1 MRSYIDFCSLLI
13 VCLNCCN
20 AFARSADASPVTAA
34 ASTIVSEDR
43 ACREPSS
50 GSAAQVLSG
59 SIFDATG
66 AVVPG
71 AALRI
76 ECGGFYRKMLSD
88 GSGYYSFRVP
98 AGSYTLRVESIGFLP
113 QVREIAIHAGSNTA
127 DFRLANATVGQ
138 SVEVIAEPDYVT
150 STATS
155 GTKSSTP
162 LIDTPQSITA
172 VTQAQMEARNTQTIS
187 DTLRYSAG
195 VDAEPYGT
203 DTRVDWFFI
212 RGFGMTF
219 DGLFLD
225 GLAVPKITGADAAY
239 TANPFSLEQ
248 VDILKGPSSVL
259 YGQTEPGGL
268 VNLISK
274 HPTNTP
280 QGSIQFAGGNFHRYQ
295 GMVDVSGPLFG
306 SNKFFY
312 RVNGLA
318 RASQTQVQ
326 YARDDQDYIA
336 PSLLWKPSERTSLVV
351 LGNYLDLRT
360 GSVGGFLPAQGMT
373 LAGGKIAP
381 NVNGSIGT
389 SFFDS
394 EPSYDNF
401 HKIEYFGATQ
411 LQQQL
416 SEHWTMR
423 NNFRYLRLELPQ
435 YIGLYGTGFLQTAP
449 VCASNPNSAAC
460 TSILTRSAIL
470 SNQNNGQYAI
480 DQQFQGNYRFGHW
493 SHTLLAGYNYQRQG
507 SNVKL
512 GYGPS
517 DNYGTPGDP
526 ANGPNIDIFDP
537 VYGSPVP
544 RPAYSTTSTN
554 GTLQQHGVYAQDQT
568 SYGHL
573 NVVLSGRE
581 DWAPEHVF
589 DRLADQL
596 TNSNPSKFTGRAGM
610 LYHFQSGLAPYFS
623 YSTSFNPIFGIN
635 PSTSKAFKSDT
646 GQQYEAGLKYA
657 PNGIN
662 AFLTASVF
670 QITQQNLE
678 TSNPV
683 NPLITDQSAEQRSRG
698 VELESHASLSHN
710 VNTIATFNHQQVVY
724 SKPYYGAVG
733 VRPVTVPA
741 NQASLW
747 LDYDPHH
754 GFGGGVGSR
763 FTGKT
768 PGVVFSG
775 LPGDFYVDSH
785 TLFDA
790 EMHYGIGNLR
800 FGIDAKNL
808 LDKVYV
814 SYCYGAGSCN
824 YGFRRTVDG
833 NLTYHFTSLLRPWK
847 QE

>member
-1 MRSYIDFCSLLI
+1 MRAIFISVSLLL
-13 VCLNCCN
+13 VLCL
-20 AFARSADASPVTAA
+20 SPGYASVPSVGDSAA
-34 ASTIVSEDR
+34 APAAAGAAE
-43 ACREPSS
+43 APCHEPASQ
-50 GSAAQVLSG
+50 GPLQTLSG
-59 SIFDATG
+59 SIFDSTG

-76 ECGGFYRKMLSD
+76 ECGGFYRKTLSD
-88 GSGYYSFRVP
+88 GSGRYTLRLP
-98 AGSYTLRVESIGFLP
+98 AGDYTLRVESTGFVP
-113 QVREIAIHAGSNTA
+113 EAHAVAVQQGENVLDLHLATA
-127 DFRLANATVGQ
+127 SVGQ
-138 SVEVIAEPDYVT
+138 TVEVNAGPDYVT
-150 STATS
+150 SNADS
-155 GTKSSTP
+155 GTKTSTP

-172 VTQAQMEARNTQTIS
+172 VTQAQMEARDTQTIS

-239 TANPFSLEQ
+239 TANPFSLQQ
-248 VDILKGPSSVL
+248 VDILKGPASVL

-268 VNLISK
+268 VNLTSK
-274 HPTNTP
+274 QPTDTP
-280 QGSIQFAGGNFHRYQ
+280 QGSIRFEGGNFHRYQ
-295 GMVDVSGPLFG
+295 GMVDVSGRLFG
-306 SNKFFY
+306 SNKLFY

-318 RASQTQVQ
+318 RASQSQVQ

-336 PSLLWKPSERTSLVV
+336 PSLLWKPSDRTSLLV

-401 HKIEYFGATQ
+401 HKVEYFGSTR
-411 LQQQL
+411 LQHQL
-416 SEHWTMR
+416 SSHWTIR
-423 NNFRYLRLELPQ
+423 NNFRYLRLGLPQ
-435 YIGLYGTGFLQTAP
+435 YIGLYGTGFLATAP
-449 VCASNPNSAAC
+449 VCATNPNAAAC

-470 SNQNNGQYAI
+470 GNQNNGQYAV

-493 SHTLLAGYNYQRQG
+493 SHTLLAGYNYQHQG

-526 ANGPNIDIFDP
+526 ANGPNIDIFKP
-537 VYGSPVP
+537 VYGSPIP
-544 RPAYSTTSTN
+544 SPGYSTTNTI

-573 NVVLSGRE
+573 NIVLSGRE
-581 DWAPEHVF
+581 DWAPEHIL
-589 DRLADQL
+589 DHIADQR
-596 TNSNPSKFTGRAGM
+596 TDSNPSKFTGRAGV
-610 LYHFQSGLAPYFS
+610 LYHFQTGLAPYFS
-623 YSTSFNPIFGIN
+623 YSTSFNPVFGIN
-635 PSTSKAFKSDT
+635 PSTGNAYKSDT
-646 GQQYEAGLKYA
+646 GQQYETGLKYA

-662 AFLTASVF
+662 AFVTASLF
-670 QITQQNLE
+670 QITQQNLV
-678 TSNPV
+678 TSNPA
-683 NPLITDQSAEQRSRG
+683 NPLVTDQSAEQRSRG
-698 VELESHASLSHN
+698 IELEAHASLSHN
-710 VNTIATFNHQQVVY
+710 LNTIATFNHQQVVY

-747 LDYDPHH
+747 LDYDAHR
-754 GFGGGVGSR
+754 GFGMGVGSR

-768 PGVVFSG
+768 PGVVFSHS
-775 LPGDFYVDSH
+775 PGDFYVDSH

-790 EMHYGIGNLR
+790 EMHYGIGNVRL
-800 FGIDAKNL
+800 GVDAKNL
-808 LDKVYV
+808 LDKTYV
-814 SYCYGAGSCN
+814 SYCYGASSCN
-824 YGFRRTVDG
+824 YGFRRTING
-833 NLTYHFTSLLRPWK
+833 NLTYSFSSLLQPWK
-847 QE
+847 RD